1 MKTTWYNEKELK
13 DLGLKSYGNNVLL
26 SRQTSIYSPELV
38 SLGNNVRID
47 DFCVLSGEIEF
58 QDYVH
63 IGQYT
68 ALYGQNRIKFEPFGG
83 TSAGCLVYSTTSDY
97 SGEHLSSPM
106 VPEPFR
112 YSTGGP
118 VIFEKHAFIGAGSV
132 VLPNVIL
139 KEGSV
144 VGAMSL
150 VIKNL
155 DPWTI
160 YAGIPVKKIK
170 ERKKNLINLEIKLK
184 EYLLELNGK
193 EK

>member
-1 MKTTWYNEKELK
+1 MKATWYSEKELE
-13 DLGLKSYGNNVLL
+13 DLGLKSHGNNVLI
-26 SRQTSIYSPELV
+26 SRQTSIYNPELV
-38 SLGNNVRID
+38 TLGNYVRID
-47 DFCVLSGEIEF
+47 DFCVLSGEIEI
-58 QDYVH
+58 QDFVH
-63 IGQYT
+63 IGQHT
-68 ALYGQNRIKFEPFGG
+68 GLYGHKGIKFEPFGG
-83 TSAGCLVYSTTSDY
+83 TSASCLVYSTTSDY

-144 VGAMSL
+144 AGAMSL

-155 DPWTI
+155 DSWTI
-160 YAGIPVKKIK
+160 YAGIPVKKIR
-170 ERKKNLINLEIKLK
+170 ERKKNLINLEKKVEEYLK
-184 EYLLELNGK
+184 EHK
-193 EK
+193 WK